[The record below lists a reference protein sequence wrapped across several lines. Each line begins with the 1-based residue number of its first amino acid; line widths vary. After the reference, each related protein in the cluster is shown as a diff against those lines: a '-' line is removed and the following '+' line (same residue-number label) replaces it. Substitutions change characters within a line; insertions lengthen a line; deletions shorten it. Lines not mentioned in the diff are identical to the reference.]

1 MKSRLK
7 ENYFIWEFCQTFTLM
22 NSVQRYRKDI
32 MLEMQKSTQHPWQED
47 ILAYS
52 TKGVNLKCKLQLH

>member
-7 ENYFIWEFCQTFTLM
+7 ENYLIWEFCQNLILM
-22 NSVQRYRKDI
+22 NFMGRYRKSI
-32 MLEMQKSTQHPWQED
+32 MLEVQKSTQHSWQEY

-52 TKGVNLKCKLQLH
+52 TKGGNLKCKQELH